1 MWQRKM
7 AEEFA
12 FAFQG
17 DEEAAAQFLQEH
29 GAGTGLHLSGRSGLW
44 RLREGLE
51 QGAYAADVWSQ
62 LRLFGE
68 TKWLAPEK
76 LWEALVAH
84 DVGDQQVFQWLGVS
98 VLQQLPAAARQPYDR
113 HPPVSLSL
121 EVDPQVSLA
130 EVMQVWR
137 GHPLYAQGKDWM
149 HMRPWGRGHGLIVEA
164 YVFSPP
170 ADAEVFFIQI
180 RDLARLV
187 TLRTDRWGL
196 RSVRAWLPL
205 SACHALMRQIQ
216 MAS

>member
-1 MWQRKM
+1 M

-17 DEEAAAQFLQEH
+17 DEQAAALFLQEH
-29 GAGTGLHLSGRSGLW
+29 GAGTGLRLSGQAGMW
-44 RLREGLE
+44 RLQEGLK
-51 QGAYAADVWSQ
+51 QSAYAADVWSQ

-68 TKWLAPEK
+68 TEWLAPEK
-76 LWEALVAH
+76 LWKVLVSQE
-84 DVGDQQVFQWLGVS
+84 VGAQQVFQWLGVKT
-98 VLQQLPAAARQPYDR
+98 LQQLPAAARQPYDR

-121 EVDPQVSLA
+121 AVDPRVSLA
-130 EVMQVWR
+130 EVMQVWQ
-137 GHPLYAQGKDWM
+137 GHPLCKKGKGWM
-149 HMRPWGRGHGLIVEA
+149 GLRPWGRGHGLIVEA
-164 YVFSPP
+164 HPFAPA

-187 TLRTDRWGL
+187 PLRTDRWGF

-205 SACHALMRQIQ
+205 SACRALMRQIQ